1 MNDDLDQAFGKL
13 SAQEAYCAR
22 QRLAKDHASL
32 FPTRLAM
39 ARWRSGVSNLHTG
52 QPPLRAAWF
61 ARLGREHQAWL
72 DHGGF
77 TQHEELTPLRSPDMW
92 HPPQSATGQSHDA
105 HAQEQS
111 ISEQPFYREDRGER
125 DGDDGR
131 ACGSFT

>member
-1 MNDDLDQAFGKL
+1 MNDDLDTAYGKL

-61 ARLGREHQAWL
+61 ARLGCEHQAWL
-72 DHGGF
+72 DLGGF
-77 TQHEELTPLRSPDMW
+77 TQHEALQPLRSPDMW
-92 HPPQSATGQSHDA
+92 HPPQCAPGHDMHA
-105 HAQEQS
+105 HEQS
-111 ISEQPFYREDRGER
+111 ISEQPFYREDRQDR